1 MDNIKKIIA
10 VAAIGVA
17 SLNSPA
23 MAADAELSLMIKD
36 HRFVPSEIKVP
47 AGQKIK
53 LIVHNQD
60 ASAEEFE
67 SHELNREKVIAGGT
81 KATIFIGPLKPG
93 RYPFYGEFNVKT
105 AQGVLIAE

>member
-1 MDNIKKIIA
+1 MNKLFAVIA
-10 VAAIGVA
+10 LGVA
-17 SLNSPA
+17 PLSFPA

>member
-1 MDNIKKIIA
+1 MDNMKKIIA

>member
-67 SHELNREKVIAGGT
+67 SHELNREKVIAGGI

>member
-47 AGQKIK
+47 ARQKIK